1 MKKIEQGIVPEYDHH
16 QLQGGVVFDGGI
28 SVSLLE
34 EVDLGGSTS
43 AQAA

>member
-16 QLQGGVVFDGGI
+16 QLQGGVVFDGDI
-28 SVSLLE
+28 SVSLL